1 MSLIVEDGTGLPN
14 AESYCS
20 VAEAND
26 YHAAIGNAAWAGLAT
41 DTLREENLRKA
52 TLFMR
57 QLYRMTWQGKRTKS
71 TQALDWPRY
80 DVEVDDYWLASNI
93 VPVDVKNA
101 CAELALKAI
110 SGPLVTDLT
119 QGVKSKK
126 VGPIETVY
134 DDKSPRHTQYLA
146 VDRMLGPYLNGGG
159 SSTLRV
165 SRA

>member
-1 MSLIVEDGTGLPN
+1 MALIVEDGTGLAD

-20 VAEAND
+20 VTEANT
-26 YHAAIGNAAWAGLAT
+26 YHAALGNQAWASLAS
-41 DTLREENLRKA
+41 DTLREQNLRKA
-52 TLFMR
+52 TNFMR
-57 QLYRMTWQGKRTKS
+57 QLYRMAWQGKPTKS

-80 DVEVDDYWLASNI
+80 DVEVNDYWLASNI

-110 SGPLVTDLT
+110 SGPLVVDLT

-134 DDKSPRHTQYLA
+134 DEKSSRHTQYLA
-146 VDRMLGPYLNGGG
+146 VDRLLAPYLNGGG
-159 SSTLRV
+159 ASMIRVLRT
-165 SRA
+165 